1 MVFPFSLAMSAVVDT
16 FLCLGGSASW
26 FRVMSVGRA
35 CKSVVCLVCFLLGVT
50 GPGPTGCFISACMK
64 TNPY

>member
-1 MVFPFSLAMSAVVDT
+1 MVFFVSLAMSAVVDT

-35 CKSVVCLVCFLLGVT
+35 RKSVVCLVCSLLGVMDP
-50 GPGPTGCFISACMK
+50 GPGCPGGVVL
-64 TNPY
+64 